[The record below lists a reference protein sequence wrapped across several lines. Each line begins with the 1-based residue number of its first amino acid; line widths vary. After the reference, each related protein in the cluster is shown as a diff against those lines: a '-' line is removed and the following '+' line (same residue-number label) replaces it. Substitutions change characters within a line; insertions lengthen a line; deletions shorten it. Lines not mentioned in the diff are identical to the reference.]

1 MPVQSDA
8 VLDLVGE
15 AYAVLDLESFAP
27 RVLEAVRA
35 AVPAEW
41 SSLNA
46 LGPDPSVRSVVV
58 PPVPVHLYDVYAKLA
73 HEHPIVQYMARTGDG
88 SPTRISDVV
97 DRPTF
102 HATAVYR
109 EVYAQLGVE
118 HQVAFSLPAPAG
130 HMLAIVLSR
139 RGDND
144 FTDEECELLARARPH
159 LIQAYRNALE
169 HTALLMQVGLAPALP
184 PADLPA
190 YGLTEREAAVIRRV
204 ASGRSN
210 RDIAEELELS
220 TRTVQKH
227 LERAYRKLGV
237 SSRSEAARIAW
248 RRDGDGDG
256 RP

>member
-1 MPVQSDA
+1 MPVDSDA

-27 RVLEAVRA
+27 RVLDAARH
-35 AVPAEW
+35 AVPADW
-41 SSLNA
+41 ASLNA
-46 LGPDPSVRSVVV
+46 LGPDPSVVSIAV
-58 PPVPVHLYDVYAKLA
+58 PPAPLHIYDAYAKHA
-73 HEHPIVQYMARTGDG
+73 HEHPIVRHMERTGDG
-88 SPTRISDVV
+88 GPLRISDVV
-97 DRPTF
+97 DRRTF
-102 HATAVYR
+102 HSLTLYA
-109 EVYAQLGVE
+109 EVCAELGIE
-118 HQVAFSLPAPAG
+118 HQVAFTLPAPVG

-139 RGDND
+139 RGERD

-169 HTALLMQVGLAPALP
+169 HTALLRQIGLAPALP

-190 YGLTEREAAVIRRV
+190 YGLTEREAEVIRRV

-210 RDIAEELELS
+210 RDIAGELGLS
-220 TRTVQKH
+220 ARTVQKH

-248 RRDGDGDG
+248 RRDGEGAA
-256 RP
+256 